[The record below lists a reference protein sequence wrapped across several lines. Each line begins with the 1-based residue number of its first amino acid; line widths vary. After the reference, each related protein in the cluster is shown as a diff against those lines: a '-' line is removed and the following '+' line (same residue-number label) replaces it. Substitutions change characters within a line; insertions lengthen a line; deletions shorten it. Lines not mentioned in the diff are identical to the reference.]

1 VSRPFSNV
9 LLATQGTSFDAG
21 AERVAIDLAARLG
34 IGLRVV
40 LPVVS
45 NPEYESMAPLLG
57 DRSVAEA
64 ASWLDALREAARAK
78 GVELTGAVRP
88 GAELSREIVAEALER
103 GADLLVM
110 RRRGRRSYLANL
122 LFGQMVR
129 AATGHAPCD
138 VLIVPQESDLWSHC
152 IVLATD
158 GSPHARRAA
167 DLAASIAVA
176 FALPLRVVSA
186 ALRQDADAEAAAHV
200 ERALAAIAAAG
211 AHATGRVVDGRPEEA
226 ILRCAREIGADLIVL
241 GRRGMNR
248 AARALIGSTTE
259 KVAGQANG
267 PVLIV
272 RAE

>member
-1 VSRPFSNV
+1 
-9 LLATQGTSFDAG
+9 
-21 AERVAIDLAARLG
+21 
-34 IGLRVV
+34 
-40 LPVVS
+40 
-45 NPEYESMAPLLG
+45 
-57 DRSVAEA
+57 
-64 ASWLDALREAARAK
+64 
-78 GVELTGAVRP
+78 
-88 GAELSREIVAEALER
+88 
-103 GADLLVM
+103 
-110 RRRGRRSYLANL
+110 
-122 LFGQMVR
+122 VR

-167 DLAASIAVA
+167 DLAASIGVA
-176 FALPLRVVSA
+176 FGLPLRVVSA
-186 ALRQDADAEAAAHV
+186 ALRQDADAEAAAHI
-200 ERALAAIAAAG
+200 ERALAAIATAG

-248 AARALIGSTTE
+248 AARALVGSTTE
-259 KVAGQANG
+259 KVAGQASG